1 MASLTLLVLQ
11 CNRDFLVHKLLD
23 NKVVVI
29 NSGYVSDFK
38 PRNRD

>member
-23 NKVVVI
+23 NEEK
-29 NSGYVSDFK
+29 NWKGG
-38 PRNRD
+38 RH